1 MGNIADFGLYFISI
15 IGVVIGIYLTINWQ
29 TMPVLQIL
37 CCLFY
42 IGIVLHE
49 WEEMRFPGGFVELMQ
64 ARMGVIAPSSS
75 HLIVDAVIIALA
87 LVPVFFPSTAWLVLA
102 PMFLGVFEAL
112 IHFAGI
118 KIMKTKKFYT
128 PGLATAVLFLLPV
141 SLYAIYFVSAND
153 LAMSLDWVF
162 GLLYFLVC
170 FGGMQILI
178 RRTVQLDKMNI

>member
-1 MGNIADFGLYFISI
+1 
-15 IGVVIGIYLTINWQ
+15 
-29 TMPVLQIL
+29 MPILQIMS
-37 CCLFY
+37 CLFY

-49 WEEMRFPGGFVELMQ
+49 WEEMRFPGGFVEMMQ

-75 HLIVDAVIIALA
+75 HLIVDALIIVLV
-87 LVPVFFPSTAWLVLA
+87 LVPIIFPSVIWLVLA

-128 PGLATAVLFLLPV
+128 PGLATAVLFLLPI
-141 SLYAIYFVSAND
+141 SLYTIYFVSANV
-153 LAMSLDWVF
+153 LAMSLDWII
-162 GLLYFLVC
+162 GLLYFVVC

-178 RRTVQLDKMNI
+178 RRTVQ